1 MKQIIYHAHAQAS
14 SVVMM
19 AMYVCSVS
27 VQSSSEHR
35 SNHNPSAQISAGF
48 KGIMLYTFQK
58 PYSYLLMLCLMFWL
72 S

>member
-1 MKQIIYHAHAQAS
+1 MKNNLKERKCKTMKQIIYHAHAQAS

-35 SNHNPSAQISAGF
+35 SNHNPSAQI
-48 KGIMLYTFQK
+48 
-58 PYSYLLMLCLMFWL
+58 
-72 S
+72 